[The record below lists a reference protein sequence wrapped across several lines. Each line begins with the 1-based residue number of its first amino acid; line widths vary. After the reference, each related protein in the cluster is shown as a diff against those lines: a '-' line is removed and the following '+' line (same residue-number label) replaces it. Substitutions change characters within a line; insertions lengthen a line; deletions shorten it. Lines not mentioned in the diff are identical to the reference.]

1 MPLGKEFK
9 ETVREQLQ
17 ASAGYRRAYLREG
30 IGCMIAGDIEMGKLV
45 LRDYINGTI
54 GFIALGNALG
64 RDTKSLMRMLGPQG
78 NPTVRNY
85 FEIVAYLQKVEGGTL
100 EVVYKAAA

>member
-1 MPLGKEFK
+1 MPLGKAFK
-9 ETVREQLQ
+9 ETVRDQLQ
-17 ASAGYRRAYLREG
+17 SSPGYRRAYLREG
-30 IGCMIAGDIEMGKLV
+30 IGCMIAGDKLV

-54 GFIALGNALG
+54 GFIALGEALG
-64 RDTKSLMRMLGPQG
+64 RDSKTLMRMLGPQG

-85 FEIVAYLQKVEGGTL
+85 FEIVAYLQKLEGGTL